1 MIVNICVTSNLML
14 RKEKSIRLSN
24 LTFLWRRGK
33 PHVLLVQNN
42 AKALLEKPVLL
53 LVNFF
58 FSISQTIRRLESRNE
73 LFQESLRL

>member
-24 LTFLWRRGK
+24 LRFLWRRGK
-33 PHVLLVQNN
+33 RHVPLVRNN

-53 LVNFF
+53 LVNIFF
-58 FSISQTIRRLESRNE
+58 LLVKQFDD
-73 LFQESLRL
+73 